1 MKKILSVV
9 FIAVLM
15 ISCLAT
21 AAFAAEAPQVVV
33 SNAAVDNGIA
43 TVEVSLKNNTG
54 FNAYN
59 IKLVYGKEL
68 TLQEVKAGELVNN
81 KGLLNAAASVGF
93 IAMSEITDDGVLFTA
108 SFAVAEG
115 AKCGKYPVT
124 VEIINLGANNV
135 EMGAGVVAGSVER
148 DHVSGSAKVENKV
161 PADCGSNGS
170 YDEVVYCSVCNEEL
184 SREHKT
190 ELATG
195 NHTHGTPVKEN
206 VVSAGCG
213 SNGTYDEVVYCTV
226 CNKEVTRTHKT
237 ELATGNHTHG
247 TPVKENVV
255 PADCGNNGGYDEVVY
270 CTVCNKEVTR
280 THKTELATGKH
291 TYENGV
297 CTVCKA
303 KDPNYKDE
311 SSDTGYEIHLLLP
324 VALMI
329 VSGLGLVACVYKR
342 KRAN

>member
-1 MKKILSVV
+1 MKKILTFV

-59 IKLVYGKEL
+59 IKLVYGEEL

-81 KGLLNAAASVGF
+81 KGLFTSNKTIGF

-108 SFAVAEG
+108 SFAVAED

-135 EMGAGVVAGSVER
+135 EMGAEVVAGSVKR
-148 DHVSGSAKVENKV
+148 DHVSGSTKIENKV
-161 PADCGSNGS
+161 PAGCGKDGS
-170 YDEVVYCSVCNEEL
+170 YDEVVYCSVCDEEV
-184 SREHKT
+184 SRTHKTEPATGNHTNGTPVKENVVSAGCGKDGTYDEVVYCTVCNKEVSRTQKT

-206 VVSAGCG
+206 VVSADCG
-213 SNGTYDEVVYCTV
+213 KDGTYDEVVYCTV
-226 CNKEVTRTHKT
+226 CNKEVSRTQKT
-237 ELATGNHTHG
+237 ELATGN
-247 TPVKENVV
+247 
-255 PADCGNNGGYDEVVY
+255 
-270 CTVCNKEVTR
+270 
-280 THKTELATGKH
+280 H

-303 KDPNYKDE
+303 KDPNYKED

>member
-59 IKLVYGKEL
+59 IKLVYGEEL

-81 KGLLNAAASVGF
+81 KGFFAPNASIGF
-93 IAMSEITDDGVLFTA
+93 ITTSQITDDGVLFTA
-108 SFAVAEG
+108 SFAIKEG
-115 AKCGKYPVT
+115 TKCGQYPVT
-124 VEIINLGANNV
+124 VEIINLGVSNV
-135 EMGAGVVAGSVER
+135 EMNAQIVAGSVKR
-148 DHVSGSAKVENKV
+148 DHVSGDTKIENKV
-161 PADCGSNGS
+161 PADCSGDGS
-170 YDEVVYCSVCNEEL
+170 YDEVVYCTICNEEL
-184 SREHKT
+184 SRTHKT
-190 ELATG
+190 ELAKP
-195 NHTHGTPVKEN
+195 HTEGTPVKEN
-206 VVSAGCG
+206 VVPADCG
-213 SNGTYDEVVYCTV
+213 NNGSYDEVVYCTV

-237 ELATGNHTHG
+237 ELATGNHTYKDG
-247 TPVKENVV
+247 I
-255 PADCGNNGGYDEVVY
+255 
-270 CTVCNKEVTR
+270 CTVCGAEQ
-280 THKTELATGKH
+280 E
-291 TYENGV
+291 
-297 CTVCKA
+297 
-303 KDPNYKDE
+303 P

-329 VSGLGLVACVYKR
+329 VSGLAVVACVYKR